1 MRTVPTLYLASYALS
16 VLGNSIAAVALPL
29 LVLQTTGSLLSTG
42 TLAAATAIP
51 AFLAGLLA
59 GVVIDRVNRRS
70 SSIVTDLVSAAS
82 IAALPLVDLATGL
95 NLGWFILF
103 GIVGAV
109 GDVPG
114 LTAREAMLPAIVRHG
129 SLTAE
134 RLIGLREGIGALVML
149 VGPASAGTLMSVF
162 DGSTVLWITAG
173 TSLAAALLTMLIPRR
188 VGVIPGVGGAASAL
202 GVSAG
207 LAPGRLSPA
216 HGLLG
221 RGRTGRGRSGRS
233 MSGRSVSGRGWSG
246 RPAAAA
252 FRELAEGWRVLFR
265 TNRFVRA
272 VTLLNLMMIVALS
285 SLQGLVL
292 PAHFALIEEPGM
304 LGFVL
309 TALAGGSLLG
319 GVVYAWLARA
329 GARRR
334 WFVVGVIGTVIGIG
348 VIGVLPPLAV
358 LFAGAFV
365 LGISAGMFGSLIG
378 VLMIE
383 AIPEQMR
390 GRIMGTQ
397 NSLMMLAAPVGMVLV
412 SLVGAHFD
420 LRTAGIVVA
429 VLWAV
434 TGICALATPALRQ
447 LEPAEGSP
455 DDEKQ

>member
-1 MRTVPTLYLASYALS
+1 MRTGPTLYLASYALS

-149 VGPASAGTLMSVF
+149 VGPASAGTLMTIF
-162 DGSTVLWITAG
+162 GGSTVLWITAG

-188 VGVIPGVGGAASAL
+188 VGVIPGVGGSASAL

-216 HGLLG
+216 RGLSG
-221 RGRTGRGRSGRS
+221 RGRTGRGRSR
-233 MSGRSVSGRGWSG
+233 RGWSG
-246 RPAAAA
+246 RGRTGRPAAAL
-252 FRELAEGWRVLFR
+252 RELAEGWRVLFR
-265 TNRFVRA
+265 TNRFLRA

-319 GVVYAWLARA
+319 GVLYAWLARA

-334 WFVVGVIGTVIGIG
+334 WFVVGVVGTVIGIG

-412 SLVGAHFD
+412 SLVGAHVD

-434 TGICALATPALRQ
+434 TGICALAAPALRQ

>member
-95 NLGWFILF
+95 NLGWFVLF

-216 HGLLG
+216 RWLLG
-221 RGRTGRGRSGRS
+221 RGRTGHGR
-233 MSGRSVSGRGWSG
+233 SGRGWSG

-412 SLVGAHFD
+412 SLVGAHVD

>member
-59 GVVIDRVNRRS
+59 GVVIDRVNRWS

-95 NLGWFILF
+95 NLGWFVLF

-221 RGRTGRGRSGRS
+221 RGRT
-233 MSGRSVSGRGWSG
+233 G

>member
-95 NLGWFILF
+95 NLGWFVLF

-216 HGLLG
+216 RGLLG
-221 RGRTGRGRSGRS
+221 RGRTGR
-233 MSGRSVSGRGWSG
+233 
-246 RPAAAA
+246 PAAAL
-252 FRELAEGWRVLFR
+252 RELAEGWRVLFR

-319 GVVYAWLARA
+319 GVLYAWLARA

-334 WFVVGVIGTVIGIG
+334 WFVVGVVGTVIGIG

-412 SLVGAHFD
+412 SLVGAHVD

-434 TGICALATPALRQ
+434 TGICALAAPALRQ

>member
-188 VGVIPGVGGAASAL
+188 VGVIPGLGGAASAL

-216 HGLLG
+216 RWLLG
-221 RGRTGRGRSGRS
+221 RGRTGRGR
-233 MSGRSVSGRGWSG
+233 SGRGWSG

-252 FRELAEGWRVLFR
+252 FRELAQGWRVLFR

-319 GVVYAWLARA
+319 GVLYAWLARA

-412 SLVGAHFD
+412 SLVGAHVD

-434 TGICALATPALRQ
+434 TGICALAAPALRQ

>member
-95 NLGWFILF
+95 NLGWFVLF

-216 HGLLG
+216 RWLLG
-221 RGRTGRGRSGRS
+221 RGRTGHGR
-233 MSGRSVSGRGWSG
+233 SGRGWSG